1 MGLIGIRGWK
11 FMRNNKKKGTLLS
24 NLKYIMGYAW
34 SQDKVLFAQCGV
46 YTILA
51 SIAPFIGIFLP
62 KFLIDEL
69 LGQRRIEI
77 ILMTLIGFFL
87 LSSVVNYSIAWL
99 RCAYSPRVTKIRT
112 DYITMI
118 SDKIMKM
125 DFKNT
130 EDPEVLNKIKSVMN
144 AVMSNNTGVE
154 GVYHTLLGLFG
165 RLTAF
170 VGYIS
175 IVLFLSPWIL
185 LFLIINVLISY
196 ALTMRVKKYE
206 YSQKEKAADKDRR
219 TFYVFDTM
227 YDFAY
232 GKDIRI
238 YDLKNILIDK
248 FKKFRGER
256 IDISND
262 VQEKQLKVKIVDV
275 ILLVIR
281 ECVVYGYLIYNVLFT
296 GMSIGDFTMY
306 FSTINGFGDWMK
318 GILDDLANIKAQNMY
333 LDDMREF
340 LEIKSE
346 NKEKTRDIPID
357 SSYEIE
363 FKNVSFKYPKT
374 DKYIYKNL
382 SLKIKK
388 GQRLAIVGINGAGK
402 TTFVKL
408 LCRLYEPTSG
418 EILINGVNIKD
429 FSKEEYYKILSV
441 VFQDIKTFAFTVAE
455 NVSLENLEEVDREKV
470 LHCIEKAGVG
480 DKINSL
486 QKGIDTSL
494 LKILDGEG
502 VELSGGENQKLALA
516 RALYKNGKIVILDE
530 PTSALDAVAEYNIY
544 KGFDEL
550 IGDKTAIYIS
560 HRLASTKFC
569 DVIAFFENGEIVEY
583 GTHEELLKKN
593 GKYSDMFNI
602 QAQYYKEESGA
613 LA

>member
-1 MGLIGIRGWK
+1 MRG
-11 FMRNNKKKGTLLS
+11 NKKKGTLLS

-296 GMSIGDFTMY
+296 GMGIGDFTMY

-318 GILDDLANIKAQNMY
+318 GILDDLAYIKAQNMY

-346 NKEKTRDIPID
+346 DKEKTRDIPID

-560 HRLASTKFC
+560 HRLASTKFW

>member
-1 MGLIGIRGWK
+1 MRG
-11 FMRNNKKKGTLLS
+11 NKKKGTLLS

-51 SIAPFIGIFLP
+51 SISPFIGIFLP

-69 LGQRRIEI
+69 LGQRRVEI
-77 ILMTLIGFFL
+77 ILMTLVGFFL
-87 LSSVVNYSIAWL
+87 LSSVMNYSIAWL
-99 RCAYSPRVTKIRT
+99 RCVYSPRVTKIRC
-112 DYITMI
+112 DYMTMI
-118 SDKIMKM
+118 SEKIMKM

-154 GVYHTLLGLFG
+154 GVYHTILGLFG
-165 RLTAF
+165 KLTAF

-256 IDISND
+256 IDISRD
-262 VQEKQLKVKIVDV
+262 VQGKQLNVKIVDV
-275 ILLVIR
+275 VLLVIR
-281 ECVVYGYLIYNVLFT
+281 ECVVYGYLIYDVLFR
-296 GMSIGDFTMY
+296 GMGIGNFTMY

-318 GILDDLANIKAQNMY
+318 GILDDLAYIKAQNMY

-346 NKEKTRDIPID
+346 DKEKTRDIPID

>member
-1 MGLIGIRGWK
+1 MRG
-11 FMRNNKKKGTLLS
+11 NKKKGTLLS

-256 IDISND
+256 IDISKD
-262 VQEKQLKVKIVDV
+262 VQGKQLKVKIVDV

-296 GMSIGDFTMY
+296 GMGIGDFTMY

-346 NKEKTRDIPID
+346 DKEKTRDIPID

-418 EILINGVNIKD
+418 EILINGVNIQS

-455 NVSLENLEEVDREKV
+455 NVSLENLEDVDREKV

>member
-1 MGLIGIRGWK
+1 MRG
-11 FMRNNKKKGTLLS
+11 NKKKGTLLS

-296 GMSIGDFTMY
+296 GMGIGDFTMY

-455 NVSLENLEEVDREKV
+455 NVSLENLEDVDREKV

-480 DKINSL
+480 EKINSL

>member
-1 MGLIGIRGWK
+1 MRG
-11 FMRNNKKKGTLLS
+11 NKKKGTLLS

-154 GVYHTLLGLFG
+154 GVYHTILGLFG
-165 RLTAF
+165 KLTAF

-281 ECVVYGYLIYNVLFT
+281 EFVVYGYLIYNVLFT
-296 GMSIGDFTMY
+296 GMGIGDFTMY

-346 NKEKTRDIPID
+346 DKEKTRDIPID

>member
-1 MGLIGIRGWK
+1 MRG
-11 FMRNNKKKGTLLS
+11 NKKNGTLLS

-69 LGQRRIEI
+69 LGQKRIEI

-256 IDISND
+256 IDISKD
-262 VQEKQLKVKIVDV
+262 VQGKQLKVKIVDV

-296 GMSIGDFTMY
+296 GMGIGDFTMY

-418 EILINGVNIKD
+418 EILINGINIQS

-455 NVSLENLEEVDREKV
+455 NVSLENLEDVDREKV

-569 DVIAFFENGEIVEY
+569 DAIAFFENGEIVEY

>member
-1 MGLIGIRGWK
+1 MRG
-11 FMRNNKKKGTLLS
+11 NKKKGTLLS

-256 IDISND
+256 IDISKD
-262 VQEKQLKVKIVDV
+262 VQGKQLKVKIVDV

-296 GMSIGDFTMY
+296 GMGIGDFTMY

-455 NVSLENLEEVDREKV
+455 NVSLENLEDVDREKV

-486 QKGIDTSL
+486 KKGIDTSL

>member
-1 MGLIGIRGWK
+1 MRG
-11 FMRNNKKKGTLLS
+11 NKKKGTLLS

-256 IDISND
+256 IDISRD
-262 VQEKQLKVKIVDV
+262 VQGKQLKVKIVDV

-281 ECVVYGYLIYNVLFT
+281 EFVVYGYLIYNVLFT
-296 GMSIGDFTMY
+296 GMGIGDFTMY

-346 NKEKTRDIPID
+346 DKEKTRDIPID

-455 NVSLENLEEVDREKV
+455 NISLENLEEVDREKV

>member
-1 MGLIGIRGWK
+1 MRG
-11 FMRNNKKKGTLLS
+11 NKKKGTLLS

-256 IDISND
+256 IDISRD
-262 VQEKQLKVKIVDV
+262 VQGKQLNVKIVDV
-275 ILLVIR
+275 VLLVIR
-281 ECVVYGYLIYNVLFT
+281 ECVVYGYLIYDVLFR
-296 GMSIGDFTMY
+296 GMGIGNFTMY

-318 GILDDLANIKAQNMY
+318 GILGDLAHIKAQNMY

-346 NKEKTRDIPID
+346 DKEKTRDIPID

-418 EILINGVNIKD
+418 EILINGINIQS

-455 NVSLENLEEVDREKV
+455 NVSLENLEDVDREKV

>member
-1 MGLIGIRGWK
+1 MRG
-11 FMRNNKKKGTLLS
+11 NKKKGTILS

-296 GMSIGDFTMY
+296 GMGIGDFTMY

-455 NVSLENLEEVDREKV
+455 NVSLEDLEDVDREKV

-502 VELSGGENQKLALA
+502 IELSGGENQKLALA

>member
-1 MGLIGIRGWK
+1 MRG
-11 FMRNNKKKGTLLS
+11 NKKKGTLLS

-51 SIAPFIGIFLP
+51 SISPFIGIFLP

-69 LGQRRIEI
+69 LGQRRVEI
-77 ILMTLIGFFL
+77 ILMTLVGFFL

-296 GMSIGDFTMY
+296 GMGIGDFTMY

-455 NVSLENLEEVDREKV
+455 NVSLENLEDVDREKV

>member
-1 MGLIGIRGWK
+1 MRG
-11 FMRNNKKKGTLLS
+11 NKKKGTLLS

-69 LGQRRIEI
+69 LGQRRVEI
-77 ILMTLIGFFL
+77 ILMTLVGFFL
-87 LSSVVNYSIAWL
+87 LSSVMNYSIAWL
-99 RCAYSPRVTKIRT
+99 RCAYSPRITKIRT

-154 GVYHTLLGLFG
+154 GVYHTILGLFG
-165 RLTAF
+165 KLTAF

-256 IDISND
+256 IDISRD
-262 VQEKQLKVKIVDV
+262 VQGKQLNVKIVDV
-275 ILLVIR
+275 VLLVIR

-296 GMSIGDFTMY
+296 GMGIGDFTMY

-318 GILDDLANIKAQNMY
+318 GILDDLAYIKAQNMY

-346 NKEKTRDIPID
+346 DKEKTRDIPID

>member
-1 MGLIGIRGWK
+1 MRG
-11 FMRNNKKKGTLLS
+11 NKKNGTLLS

-281 ECVVYGYLIYNVLFT
+281 EFVVYGYLIYNVLFT
-296 GMSIGDFTMY
+296 GMGIGDFTMY

-455 NVSLENLEEVDREKV
+455 NVSLENLEDVDREKV

-502 VELSGGENQKLALA
+502 IELSGGENQKLALA

>member
-1 MGLIGIRGWK
+1 MRG
-11 FMRNNKKKGTLLS
+11 NKKKGTLLS
-24 NLKYIMGYAW
+24 NLKYIMVYAW

-87 LSSVVNYSIAWL
+87 LSSVVKYSIAWL

-262 VQEKQLKVKIVDV
+262 VQEKQLNVKIVDV

-281 ECVVYGYLIYNVLFT
+281 EFVVYGYLIYNVLFT

-346 NKEKTRDIPID
+346 DKEKTRDIPID

-418 EILINGVNIKD
+418 EILINGINIQS

-455 NVSLENLEEVDREKV
+455 NVSLESLEDVDREKV
-470 LHCIEKAGVG
+470 LQCIEKAGVG

>member
-1 MGLIGIRGWK
+1 MRG
-11 FMRNNKKKGTLLS
+11 NKKKGNLLS

-99 RCAYSPRVTKIRT
+99 RCAYSHRVTKIRT

-281 ECVVYGYLIYNVLFT
+281 EFVVYGYLIYNVLFT

-346 NKEKTRDIPID
+346 DKEKTRDIPID

-455 NVSLENLEEVDREKV
+455 NVSLENLEDVDREKV

-486 QKGIDTSL
+486 EKGIDTSL

>member
-1 MGLIGIRGWK
+1 
-11 FMRNNKKKGTLLS
+11 
-24 NLKYIMGYAW
+24 
-34 SQDKVLFAQCGV
+34 
-46 YTILA
+46 
-51 SIAPFIGIFLP
+51 FI
-62 KFLIDEL
+62 
-69 LGQRRIEI
+69 
-77 ILMTLIGFFL
+77 
-87 LSSVVNYSIAWL
+87 
-99 RCAYSPRVTKIRT
+99 
-112 DYITMI
+112 
-118 SDKIMKM
+118 
-125 DFKNT
+125 NT
-130 EDPEVLNKIKSVMN
+130 EDPEVINKIKCVMI

-154 GVYHTLLGLFG
+154 GVYHTILGLFG
-165 RLTAF
+165 KLTAF

-256 IDISND
+256 IDISRD
-262 VQEKQLKVKIVDV
+262 VQGKQLNVKIVDV
-275 ILLVIR
+275 VLLVIR
-281 ECVVYGYLIYNVLFT
+281 ECVVYGYLIYDVLFR
-296 GMSIGDFTMY
+296 GMGIGNFTMY

-318 GILDDLANIKAQNMY
+318 GILDDLAHIKAQNMY

-346 NKEKTRDIPID
+346 DKEKTRDIPID

-418 EILINGVNIKD
+418 EILINGINIKD

-455 NVSLENLEEVDREKV
+455 NVSLESLEDVDREKV
-470 LHCIEKAGVG
+470 LQCIEKAGVG

>member
-1 MGLIGIRGWK
+1 ME
-11 FMRNNKKKGTLLS
+11 FMRVNKKKGTLLI
-24 NLKYIMGYAW
+24 NIKYIMGYAW
-34 SQDKVLFAQCGV
+34 SQDRVLFAQCGV

-281 ECVVYGYLIYNVLFT
+281 ECVVYGYLIYNVLFR
-296 GMSIGDFTMY
+296 GMGIGDFTIY
-306 FSTINGFGDWMK
+306 LSVFGYLNDWMK
-318 GILDDLANIKAQNMY
+318 GILDDLAHIKAQNMY

-346 NKEKTRDIPID
+346 DKEKTRDIPID

-455 NVSLENLEEVDREKV
+455 NVSLENLEDVDREKV

>member
-1 MGLIGIRGWK
+1 MRG
-11 FMRNNKKKGTLLS
+11 NKKKGNLLS

-154 GVYHTLLGLFG
+154 GVYHTILGLFG
-165 RLTAF
+165 KLTAF

-238 YDLKNILIDK
+238 YDLKNILIEK

-256 IDISND
+256 IDISRD
-262 VQEKQLKVKIVDV
+262 VQGKQLNVKIVDV
-275 ILLVIR
+275 VLLVIR

-296 GMSIGDFTMY
+296 GMGIGDFTMY

-318 GILDDLANIKAQNMY
+318 GILDDLAYIKAQNMY

-346 NKEKTRDIPID
+346 DKEKTRDIPID

-418 EILINGVNIKD
+418 EILINGVNIQS

-455 NVSLENLEEVDREKV
+455 NVSLENLEDVDREKV

>member
-1 MGLIGIRGWK
+1 MRG
-11 FMRNNKKKGTLLS
+11 NKKKGTLLS

-256 IDISND
+256 IDISKD
-262 VQEKQLKVKIVDV
+262 VQGKQLKVKIVDV

-296 GMSIGDFTMY
+296 GMGIGDFTMY

-318 GILDDLANIKAQNMY
+318 GILGDLAHIKAQNMY

-346 NKEKTRDIPID
+346 DKEKTRDIPID

-455 NVSLENLEEVDREKV
+455 NVSLENLEDVDREKV

>member
-1 MGLIGIRGWK
+1 MRG
-11 FMRNNKKKGTLLS
+11 NKKNGTLLS

-144 AVMSNNTGVE
+144 AVMSNNIGVE

-296 GMSIGDFTMY
+296 GMGIGDFTMY

-455 NVSLENLEEVDREKV
+455 NVSLENLEDVDREKV

>member
-1 MGLIGIRGWK
+1 MRG
-11 FMRNNKKKGTLLS
+11 NKKKGTLLS

-296 GMSIGDFTMY
+296 GMGIGDFTMY

-318 GILDDLANIKAQNMY
+318 GILGDLAHIKAQNMY

-346 NKEKTRDIPID
+346 DKEKTRDIPID

-455 NVSLENLEEVDREKV
+455 NVSLENLEDVDREKV

>member
-1 MGLIGIRGWK
+1 MRG
-11 FMRNNKKKGTLLS
+11 NKKKGNLLS

-248 FKKFRGER
+248 FKKLRGER
-256 IDISND
+256 IDISKD
-262 VQEKQLKVKIVDV
+262 VQGKQLKVKIVDV

-296 GMSIGDFTMY
+296 GMGIGDFTMY

-455 NVSLENLEEVDREKV
+455 NVSLENLEDVDREKV

-486 QKGIDTSL
+486 KKGIDTSL

-502 VELSGGENQKLALA
+502 IELSGGENQKLALA

>member
-1 MGLIGIRGWK
+1 MRG
-11 FMRNNKKKGTLLS
+11 NKKNGTLLS

-69 LGQRRIEI
+69 LGQKRIEI

-256 IDISND
+256 IDISKD
-262 VQEKQLKVKIVDV
+262 VQGKQLKVKIVDV

-296 GMSIGDFTMY
+296 GMGIGDFTMY

-455 NVSLENLEEVDREKV
+455 NVSLEDLEDVDREKV

-502 VELSGGENQKLALA
+502 IELSGGENQKLALA

-550 IGDKTAIYIS
+550 IGDKTAIYIY

>member
-1 MGLIGIRGWK
+1 MSG
-11 FMRNNKKKGTLLS
+11 NKKKGTLLS

-51 SIAPFIGIFLP
+51 SISPFLGIFLP

-296 GMSIGDFTMY
+296 GMGIGDFTMY

-346 NKEKTRDIPID
+346 NKEKTKDIPID

>member
-1 MGLIGIRGWK
+1 M
-11 FMRNNKKKGTLLS
+11 
-24 NLKYIMGYAW
+24 
-34 SQDKVLFAQCGV
+34 
-46 YTILA
+46 
-51 SIAPFIGIFLP
+51 
-62 KFLIDEL
+62 IDEL

-165 RLTAF
+165 SLTAF

-248 FKKFRGER
+248 FKKLRGER
-256 IDISND
+256 IDISKD
-262 VQEKQLKVKIVDV
+262 VQGKQLKVKIVDV

-281 ECVVYGYLIYNVLFT
+281 ECVVHGYLIYNVLFT
-296 GMSIGDFTMY
+296 GMGIGDFTMY

-455 NVSLENLEEVDREKV
+455 NVSLENLEDVDREKV

-530 PTSALDAVAEYNIY
+530 PTSALDVVAEYNIY

>member
-1 MGLIGIRGWK
+1 MRG
-11 FMRNNKKKGTLLS
+11 NKKKGTLLS

-51 SIAPFIGIFLP
+51 FIAPFIGIFLP

-165 RLTAF
+165 SLTAF

-248 FKKFRGER
+248 FKKLRGER
-256 IDISND
+256 IDISKD
-262 VQEKQLKVKIVDV
+262 VQGKQLKVKIVDV

-281 ECVVYGYLIYNVLFT
+281 ECVVHGYLIYNVLFT
-296 GMSIGDFTMY
+296 GMGIGDFTMY

-455 NVSLENLEEVDREKV
+455 NVSLENLEDVDREKV

>member
-1 MGLIGIRGWK
+1 MRG
-11 FMRNNKKKGTLLS
+11 NKKKGTLLS

-296 GMSIGDFTMY
+296 GMGIGDFTMY

>member
-1 MGLIGIRGWK
+1 
-11 FMRNNKKKGTLLS
+11 MRNNKKKGTLLS

-34 SQDKVLFAQCGV
+34 SQDRVLFAQCGV

-256 IDISND
+256 IYISND

-296 GMSIGDFTMY
+296 GMGIGDFTMY

>member
-1 MGLIGIRGWK
+1 MRG
-11 FMRNNKKKGTLLS
+11 NKKKGTLLS

-154 GVYHTLLGLFG
+154 GVYHTLLGFFG

-256 IDISND
+256 IDISKD
-262 VQEKQLKVKIVDV
+262 VQGKQLKVKIVDV

-296 GMSIGDFTMY
+296 GMGIGDFTMY

-455 NVSLENLEEVDREKV
+455 NVSLENLEDVDREKV

-486 QKGIDTSL
+486 KKGIDTSL

-502 VELSGGENQKLALA
+502 IELSGGENQKLALA

>member
-1 MGLIGIRGWK
+1 MRG
-11 FMRNNKKKGTLLS
+11 NKKKGNLLS

-256 IDISND
+256 IDICND

-281 ECVVYGYLIYNVLFT
+281 EFVVYGYLIYNVLFT

-346 NKEKTRDIPID
+346 DKEKTRDIPID

-455 NVSLENLEEVDREKV
+455 NVSLENLEDVDREKV

-486 QKGIDTSL
+486 EKGIDTSL

>member
-1 MGLIGIRGWK
+1 MRG
-11 FMRNNKKKGTLLS
+11 NKKKGTLLS

-34 SQDKVLFAQCGV
+34 SQDKVLFVQCGV

-296 GMSIGDFTMY
+296 GMGIGDFTMY

-455 NVSLENLEEVDREKV
+455 NVSLENLEDVDREKV

>member
-1 MGLIGIRGWK
+1 MRG
-11 FMRNNKKKGTLLS
+11 NKKKGTLLS

-256 IDISND
+256 IDISKD
-262 VQEKQLKVKIVDV
+262 VQGKQLKVKIVDV

-296 GMSIGDFTMY
+296 GMGIGDFTMY

-455 NVSLENLEEVDREKV
+455 NVSLENLEDVDREKV

-486 QKGIDTSL
+486 KKGIDTSL
-494 LKILDGEG
+494 LKILDREG
-502 VELSGGENQKLALA
+502 IELSGGENQKLALA

>member
-1 MGLIGIRGWK
+1 MRG
-11 FMRNNKKKGTLLS
+11 NKKKGTLLS

-248 FKKFRGER
+248 FEKFRGER

-281 ECVVYGYLIYNVLFT
+281 EFVVYGYLIYNVLFT
-296 GMSIGDFTMY
+296 GMGIGDFTMY

-346 NKEKTRDIPID
+346 DKEKTRDIPID

-418 EILINGVNIKD
+418 EILINGVNIQS
-429 FSKEEYYKILSV
+429 FSKKEYYKILSV

-455 NVSLENLEEVDREKV
+455 NVSLENLEDVDREKV

-486 QKGIDTSL
+486 EKGIDTSL

>member
-1 MGLIGIRGWK
+1 ME
-11 FMRNNKKKGTLLS
+11 FMRSNKKKGTLLS

-34 SQDKVLFAQCGV
+34 SQDKVLFAQCGI

-281 ECVVYGYLIYNVLFT
+281 EFVVYGYLIYNVLFT

-346 NKEKTRDIPID
+346 DKEKTRDIPID

-418 EILINGVNIKD
+418 EILINGINIQS

-455 NVSLENLEEVDREKV
+455 NVSLENLEDVDREKV

>member
-1 MGLIGIRGWK
+1 MRG
-11 FMRNNKKKGTLLS
+11 NKKKGTLLS

-51 SIAPFIGIFLP
+51 SIAPFKGIFLP

-248 FKKFRGER
+248 FKKLRGER
-256 IDISND
+256 IDISKD
-262 VQEKQLKVKIVDV
+262 VQGKQLKVKIVDV

-296 GMSIGDFTMY
+296 GMGIGDFTMY

-455 NVSLENLEEVDREKV
+455 NVSLENLEDVDREKV

-486 QKGIDTSL
+486 KKGIDTSL

-502 VELSGGENQKLALA
+502 IELSGGENQKLALA

>member
-1 MGLIGIRGWK
+1 MRG
-11 FMRNNKKKGTLLS
+11 NKKKGTLLS

-281 ECVVYGYLIYNVLFT
+281 EFVVYGYLIYNVLFT
-296 GMSIGDFTMY
+296 GMGIGDFTMY

-357 SSYEIE
+357 SSHEIE

-455 NVSLENLEEVDREKV
+455 NVSLENLEDVDREKV